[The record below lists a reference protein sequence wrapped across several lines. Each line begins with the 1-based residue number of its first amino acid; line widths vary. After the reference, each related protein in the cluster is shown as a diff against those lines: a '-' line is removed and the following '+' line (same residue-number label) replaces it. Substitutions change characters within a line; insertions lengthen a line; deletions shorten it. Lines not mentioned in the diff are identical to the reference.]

1 MLLTEFDANRQA
13 IINPEDL
20 NEPLEGFPKIAVS
33 CFSRLTFQRMLEMFP
48 HELIYEISMANVAIP
63 IYKLVIDD
71 NELAIFNAPVGAS
84 ACVGILEDIFVL
96 GADKLVLFGTC
107 GVLDEDIKETSI
119 IIPSLALRDEGT
131 SFHYVE
137 ASDEIAVNVGVLD
150 HFRSYLNERQ
160 ISHKEGKVWTTDGV
174 YRETNGKLK
183 ARKAAGAICV
193 DMECSAVAALA
204 KFRGVDICH
213 FFYAADHLSEGN
225 WDARNLMNHMDLDE
239 KDKIALLALEF
250 ACDWIKP

>member
-33 CFSRLTFQRMLEMFP
+33 CFSRSTFQRMLEMFP
-48 HELIYEISMANVAIP
+48 HELIYETSMANVAIP
-63 IYKLVIDD
+63 IYKLVIAEQ
-71 NELAIFNAPVGAS
+71 ELALFNAPVGAS
-84 ACVGILEDIFVL
+84 ACVAILEDIFAL
-96 GADKLVLFGTC
+96 GADKLVLCGTC

-119 IIPSLALRDEGT
+119 II
-131 SFHYVE
+131 
-137 ASDEIAVNVGVLD
+137 LD
-150 HFRSYLNERQ
+150 RFRSYLNERQ
-160 ISHKEGKVWTTDGV
+160 ISHKEGKVWTTDGI

-204 KFRGVDICH
+204 AFRDFELCH
-213 FFYAADHLSEGN
+213 FFYAADHLSEEK
-225 WDARNLMNHMDLDE
+225 WDIRTLSSHEDLDE
-239 KDKIALLALEF
+239 KDNVALLALEF
-250 ACDWIKP
+250 ACDWSKP

>member
-13 IINPEDL
+13 IINPEAL
-20 NEPLEGFPKIAVS
+20 HEPLEGFPKIAVS

-48 HELIYEISMANVAIP
+48 HELIYETSMANVAIP

-119 IIPSLALRDEGT
+119 IIPSHALRDEGT

-150 HFRSYLNERQ
+150 HFVPISMNVRFLIRKARFGQLMAFTVRRMVNSKLERQ
-160 ISHKEGKVWTTDGV
+160 QEPFVWIWSV
-174 YRETNGKLK
+174 
-183 ARKAAGAICV
+183 
-193 DMECSAVAALA
+193 
-204 KFRGVDICH
+204 
-213 FFYAADHLSEGN
+213 
-225 WDARNLMNHMDLDE
+225 
-239 KDKIALLALEF
+239 LLLQL
-250 ACDWIKP
+250 

>member
-13 IINPEDL
+13 IINPEAL
-20 NEPLEGFPKIAVS
+20 HEPLEGFPKIAVS

-48 HELIYEISMANVAIP
+48 HELIYETSMANVAIP

-119 IIPSLALRDEGT
+119 IIPSHALRDEGT

-150 HFRSYLNERQ
+150 HFRSYLNEVRFL
-160 ISHKEGKVWTTDGV
+160 I
-174 YRETNGKLK
+174 RK
-183 ARKAAGAICV
+183 ARFGQ
-193 DMECSAVAALA
+193 
-204 KFRGVDICH
+204 
-213 FFYAADHLSEGN
+213 
-225 WDARNLMNHMDLDE
+225 LMAFTVRRMVNSKLE
-239 KDKIALLALEF
+239 RQQEPFVWIWSVLLLQL
-250 ACDWIKP
+250 

>member
-33 CFSRLTFQRMLEMFP
+33 CFSRSTFQRMLEMFP
-48 HELIYEISMANVAIP
+48 HELIYETSMANVAIP

-71 NELAIFNAPVGAS
+71 NELATFNAPVGAS
-84 ACVGILEDIFVL
+84 ACVGILEDIFAL

-119 IIPSLALRDEGT
+119 IIPSHALRDEGT

-160 ISHKEGKVWTTDGV
+160 ISHKEGKVWTTDG
-174 YRETNGKLK
+174 
-183 ARKAAGAICV
+183 I
-193 DMECSAVAALA
+193 
-204 KFRGVDICH
+204 
-213 FFYAADHLSEGN
+213 
-225 WDARNLMNHMDLDE
+225 
-239 KDKIALLALEF
+239 
-250 ACDWIKP
+250 

>member
-13 IINPEDL
+13 IINPEAL
-20 NEPLEGFPKIAVS
+20 HEPLEGFPKIAVS

-119 IIPSLALRDEGT
+119 IIPSHALRDEGT

-137 ASDEIAVNVGVLD
+137 ASDEIAVNGI
-150 HFRSYLNERQ
+150 F
-160 ISHKEGKVWTTDGV
+160 
-174 YRETNGKLK
+174 RETNGKLK
-183 ARKAAGAICV
+183 ARKSAGAICV

>member
-13 IINPEDL
+13 IINPEAL
-20 NEPLEGFPKIAVS
+20 HEPLEGFPKIAVS

-48 HELIYEISMANVAIP
+48 HELIYETSMANVAIP

-119 IIPSLALRDEGT
+119 IIPSHALRDEGT

-137 ASDEIAVNVGVLD
+137 ASDEIAVNVGVP
-150 HFRSYLNERQ
+150 
-160 ISHKEGKVWTTDGV
+160 ISMNV
-174 YRETNGKLK
+174 RFLIRK
-183 ARKAAGAICV
+183 ARFGQ
-193 DMECSAVAALA
+193 
-204 KFRGVDICH
+204 
-213 FFYAADHLSEGN
+213 
-225 WDARNLMNHMDLDE
+225 LMAFTVRRMVNSKLE
-239 KDKIALLALEF
+239 SQQEPFVWIWSVLLLQL
-250 ACDWIKP
+250 

>member
-13 IINPEDL
+13 IINPEAL
-20 NEPLEGFPKIAVS
+20 HEPLEGFPKIAVS

-48 HELIYEISMANVAIP
+48 HELIYETSMANVAIP

-119 IIPSLALRDEGT
+119 IIPRHALRDEGT

-160 ISHKEGKVWTTDGV
+160 ISHKEGKVWTTDGI

-183 ARKAAGAICV
+183 ARKSAGAICV

-239 KDKIALLALEF
+239 KDKVALLALEF
-250 ACDWIKP
+250 ACDWSRN